1 VRVLIT
7 GGAGFIGSHL
17 CDSRISM
24 GDEVTIL
31 DNFSTGSRQNIN
43 HIDNVMNKIN
53 GNIKDQKLVESLVA
67 TSDLVL
73 HMAAAVGVK
82 TILDDPIESIATNF
96 LGSEVILN
104 ACTKLEKRLVIA
116 STSEIYGKNAKQP
129 LSEIDDRIMG
139 APQKL
144 RWSYAD
150 SKALE
155 EAMAYALHLSKNLN
169 VITVRFFN
177 IVGPRQSADYGMVLP
192 RFIQAAIHDRPIEVY
207 GDGHQQRVFCHVLDA
222 VDAINGLLKNPRSI
236 GQVFNIGGLQEI
248 SILELAHLVKNEV
261 GSNSEIVLM
270 PYREAYGAGFEDMVR
285 RVPDLKKI
293 KDLISW
299 EPKINLIEIIK
310 DIAKSLP

>member
-17 CDSRISM
+17 CDSRIAM

-31 DNFSTGSRQNIN
+31 DNFSTGSRQNIQ
-43 HIDNVMNKIN
+43 HIDNVINKID

-67 TSDLVL
+67 NSDLVL

-169 VITVRFFN
+169 VVTVRFFN
-177 IVGPRQSADYGMVLP
+177 VVGPRQSADYGMVLP
-192 RFIQAAIHDRPIEVY
+192 RFIKAAIHHKPIEVY
-207 GDGHQQRVFCHVLDA
+207 GDGKQQRVFCHVTDA
-222 VDAINGLLKNPRSI
+222 VDAINGLLKNPHSI

-248 SILELAHLVKNEV
+248 SILDLAYLVKNEL
-261 GSNSEIVLM
+261 GSNSEIVLQ
-270 PYREAYGAGFEDMVR
+270 PYNQAYGVGFEDMQR

-299 EPKINLIEIIK
+299 EPKINLIGIIK
-310 DIAKSLP
+310 DIAKPLS

>member
-1 VRVLIT
+1 MKVLIT

-31 DNFSTGSRQNIN
+31 DNFSTGSRQNIQ
-43 HIDNVMNKIN
+43 HIDNMIKKID

-67 TSDLVL
+67 NSDLVL

-96 LGSEVILN
+96 AGSEVILN

-177 IVGPRQSADYGMVLP
+177 VVGPRQSAAYGMVLP
-192 RFIQAAIHDRPIEVY
+192 RFIQAAIHDKPIEVY
-207 GDGHQQRVFCHVLDA
+207 GDGKQQRVFCHVLDA
-222 VDAINGLLKNPRSI
+222 VDAINGLLKNPHSI

-248 SILELAHLVKNEV
+248 SILDLANLVRNEL
-261 GSNSEIVLM
+261 GSNSEIVLQ
-270 PYREAYGAGFEDMVR
+270 PYNQAYGVGFEDMLR

-299 EPKINLIEIIK
+299 GPKINLIGIIK
-310 DIAKSLP
+310 DIAKSLS